1 MPTQIERSADQA
13 RFQDSVVRTVNPV
26 LLSLILQGRQIGPLA
41 LTTSFQ
47 NFAHGLGRSAKFIVT
62 DIDASATVW
71 RDADTSNPDVTNY
84 LRLRAS
90 AAANVYLWVY

>member
-1 MPTQIERSADQA
+1 MPQQIERAADPA
-13 RFQDSVVRTVNPV
+13 RFQDSVIRTVNPV
-26 LLSLILQGRQIGPLA
+26 LLSLILQGRQLGPLS

-47 NFAHGLGRSAKFIVT
+47 NFEHGLGRPANWIVT

-71 RDADTSNPDVTNY
+71 RDSDTNNPDVTNY

-90 AAANVYLWVY
+90 ATATVYLWVF